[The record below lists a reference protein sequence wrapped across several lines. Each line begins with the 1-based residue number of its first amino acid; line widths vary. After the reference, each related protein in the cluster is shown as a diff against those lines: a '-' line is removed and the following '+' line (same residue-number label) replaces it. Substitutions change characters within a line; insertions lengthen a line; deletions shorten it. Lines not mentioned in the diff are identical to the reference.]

1 MKMKMLNGIRIA
13 LASCLGVVAMLGMS
27 GMARADFINGHQL
40 NLYCSSQNPT
50 DDSICIVYI
59 TGAFDA
65 FTTTDLIAQKTNDA
79 APRFCPDENTGP
91 EDLQRIVKSYLGR
104 PETNLD
110 FAATL
115 LILGA
120 IDDAFACDK

>member
-1 MKMKMLNGIRIA
+1 MKNKILNRIRIA
-13 LASCLGVVAMLGMS
+13 VLSLASVGMMLGMAS
-27 GMARADFINGHQL
+27 MARADFINGHQL

-79 APRFCPDENTGP
+79 APRFCSDENTGP
-91 EDLQRIVKSYLGR
+91 EDLQKIVQSYLGR
-104 PETNLD
+104 AETNLD

-120 IDDAFACDK
+120 IDEAFGCDK

>member
-1 MKMKMLNGIRIA
+1 MKNKILNRIRIA
-13 LASCLGVVAMLGMS
+13 VLSLASVGMMLGMTS
-27 GMARADFINGHQL
+27 MARADFINGHQL

-91 EDLQRIVKSYLGR
+91 EDLQKIVQSYLGR
-104 PETNLD
+104 AETNLD

-120 IDDAFACDK
+120 IDEAFGCDK

>member
-1 MKMKMLNGIRIA
+1 MKNKILNRIRIA
-13 LASCLGVVAMLGMS
+13 VLSLASVGMMLGMAS
-27 GMARADFINGHQL
+27 MARADFINGHQL

-91 EDLQRIVKSYLGR
+91 EDLQKIVQSYLGR
-104 PETNLD
+104 AETNLD

-120 IDDAFACDK
+120 IDEAFGCDK

>member
-1 MKMKMLNGIRIA
+1 MKNKILNRIRIA
-13 LASCLGVVAMLGMS
+13 VLSLASVGMMLGMAS
-27 GMARADFINGHQL
+27 MARADFINGHQL

-79 APRFCPDENTGP
+79 APRFCPAENTGP
-91 EDLQRIVKSYLGR
+91 EDLQKIVQSYLGR
-104 PETNLD
+104 AETNLD

-120 IDDAFACDK
+120 IDEAFGCDK

>member
-1 MKMKMLNGIRIA
+1 MKNKILNRIRIA
-13 LASCLGVVAMLGMS
+13 VLSLASVGMMLGMTS
-27 GMARADFINGHQL
+27 MARADFINGHQL

-91 EDLQRIVKSYLGR
+91 EDLQKIVQSYLGR
-104 PETNLD
+104 AENNLD

-120 IDDAFACDK
+120 IDEAFGCDK

>member
-1 MKMKMLNGIRIA
+1 MKNKILNRIRIA
-13 LASCLGVVAMLGMS
+13 VLSLASVGMMLGMAS
-27 GMARADFINGHQL
+27 MARADFINGHQL

-91 EDLQRIVKSYLGR
+91 EDLQKIVQSYLGR
-104 PETNLD
+104 AENNLD

-120 IDDAFACDK
+120 IDEAFGCDK

>member
-1 MKMKMLNGIRIA
+1 MKNKILNRIRIA
-13 LASCLGVVAMLGMS
+13 VLSLASVGMMLGMTS
-27 GMARADFINGHQL
+27 MARADFINGHQL

-91 EDLQRIVKSYLGR
+91 EDLQKIVQSYVGR
-104 PETNLD
+104 AETNLD

-120 IDDAFACDK
+120 IDEAFGCDK

>member
-1 MKMKMLNGIRIA
+1 MKNKILNRIRIA
-13 LASCLGVVAMLGMS
+13 VLSLASVGMMLGMAS
-27 GMARADFINGHQL
+27 MARADFINGHQL

-91 EDLQRIVKSYLGR
+91 EDLQKIVQYYLGR
-104 PETNLD
+104 AETNLD

-120 IDDAFACDK
+120 IDEAFGCDK

>member
-1 MKMKMLNGIRIA
+1 MKNKILNRIRIA
-13 LASCLGVVAMLGMS
+13 VLSLASVGMMLGMAS
-27 GMARADFINGHQL
+27 MARADFINGHQL

-79 APRFCPDENTGP
+79 APRFCPDDNTGP
-91 EDLQRIVKSYLGR
+91 EDLQKIVQSYLGR
-104 PETNLD
+104 AETNLD

-120 IDDAFACDK
+120 IDEAFGCDK

>member
-1 MKMKMLNGIRIA
+1 MKTNLLNLWRIL
-13 LASCLGVVAMLGMS
+13 LAASVSLMAMV

-50 DDSICIVYI
+50 DDSICLVYI

-65 FTTTDLIAQKTNDA
+65 FTTTDLIAQKTNGTD
-79 APRFCPDENTGP
+79 PQFCPTESTGP
-91 EDLQRIVKSYLGR
+91 EDLQKVVKAYLGR

-120 IDDAFACDK
+120 IDDAYGCKN

>member
-1 MKMKMLNGIRIA
+1 MKNKILNRIRIA
-13 LASCLGVVAMLGMS
+13 VLSLASVGMMLGMAS
-27 GMARADFINGHQL
+27 MARADFINGHQL

-91 EDLQRIVKSYLGR
+91 EDLQKIVQSYLGR
-104 PETNLD
+104 AETNLD

-120 IDDAFACDK
+120 IDEAFGCVK

>member
-1 MKMKMLNGIRIA
+1 MKNKILNRIRIA
-13 LASCLGVVAMLGMS
+13 VLSLASVGMLLGMTS
-27 GMARADFINGHQL
+27 MARADFINGHQL

-91 EDLQRIVKSYLGR
+91 EDLQKIVQSYLGR
-104 PETNLD
+104 AETNLD

-120 IDDAFACDK
+120 IDEAFGCDK

>member
-1 MKMKMLNGIRIA
+1 MKNKILNSIRIA
-13 LASCLGVVAMLGMS
+13 VLSLASVGMMLGMTS
-27 GMARADFINGHQL
+27 MARADFINGHQL

-91 EDLQRIVKSYLGR
+91 EDLQKIVQSYLGR
-104 PETNLD
+104 AETNLD

-120 IDDAFACDK
+120 IDEAFGCDK